1 VPGFGPSSS
10 AVYGGDVVAASIYG
24 FAYPWT
30 LVAPEPIAAVSAAAG
45 NVAQQ
50 GLEYLNGDG
59 NSFDPSQV
67 ETSAT
72 VAFGTQLALGELP
85 LPFIS
90 TSPLTKQLATK
101 LGKGTISNVSN
112 AALTNV
118 MVSGAPADFI
128 GSLTTSYVQTQT
140 GNSHANTS
148 QNFQA
153 GLSTAMSIASPS
165 LSLTIQLAQAAIS
178 LAKAVIAAHS
188 H

>member
-1 VPGFGPSSS
+1 
-10 AVYGGDVVAASIYG
+10 
-24 FAYPWT
+24 
-30 LVAPEPIAAVSAAAG
+30 
-45 NVAQQ
+45 
-50 GLEYLNGDG
+50 
-59 NSFDPSQV
+59 
-67 ETSAT
+67 
-72 VAFGTQLALGELP
+72 
-85 LPFIS
+85 
-90 TSPLTKQLATK
+90 

-128 GSLTTSYVQTQT
+128 GNLTTSYVQTQT
-140 GNSHANTS
+140 DNSHANTS